1 MSKRFFYLWI
11 FLSACFMFD
20 AKAQP
25 EQGQYVPDYDTSYI
39 RDFRHRL
46 NLSIVAE
53 GKQNTINALSSSKK
67 IINYQTNLPL
77 PNYGIMLSYRWINLL
92 VTVPMPGISYTRPD
106 RGETRSYAV
115 GLGFTTRKWYFRN
128 FLEYF
133 KGYYMSN
140 PWVVDPGFAQGID
153 KLPVFPNMESLTY
166 YLTGYYGLNGKKYS
180 HRALLWQSEMQ
191 KKSAGSFLMGFTG
204 AYKNIKSPQAIFIS
218 EELQAGVNALEYY
231 VAGFNLG
238 YTYTF
243 AIGRHFNASAMLVP
257 GMTYVFGAYQS
268 DQSTISISENSFG
281 LSGEG
286 RVQVFYEKDNFFT
299 GLSYTGYVFTNLI
312 TDETKVGSTHNY
324 LRLNVGYRFKLK
336 PIKFLKPFG
345 LSN

>member
-1 MSKRFFYLWI
+1 MNKRLISLVFF
-11 FLSACFMFD
+11 FSAGIVF
-20 AKAQP
+20 ALKAQP

-39 RDFRHRL
+39 RDFRHRF
-46 NLSIVAE
+46 NFSIVAE
-53 GKQNTINALSSSKK
+53 GKQNTINALSSSNK
-67 IINYQTNLPL
+67 IINYQTNLAL
-77 PNYGIMLSYRWINLL
+77 PNYGFMFSYRWLNAQLTL
-92 VTVPMPGISYTRPD
+92 PMPGISYTRPD

-115 GLGFTTRKWYFRN
+115 GLGFTSRKWYFRN

-140 PWVVDPGFAQGID
+140 PWIVYPDFIQGVD
-153 KLPVFPNMESLTY
+153 KLPVYPNMESITY

-191 KKSAGSFLMGFTG
+191 KKSAGSFLLGFTG
-204 AYKNIKSPQAIFIS
+204 AYKNIKSPQAMFIS
-218 EELQAGVNALEYY
+218 EELQAGVNEVEYY
-231 VAGFNLG
+231 VAGFNMG

-243 AIGRHFNASAMLVP
+243 AIAGHFNASAMLVP
-257 GMTYVFGAYQS
+257 GMTYIFGAYQS
-268 DQSTISISENSFG
+268 DQSIISISENSFG

-286 RVQVFYEKDNFFT
+286 RVQVFYEKNNFFT

-324 LRLNVGYRFKLK
+324 LRLNVGYRFKLR
-336 PIKFLKPFG
+336 PIKFLKPLG